1 MISIIVAIAQE
12 NAIGRN
18 NQLLCHLSDD
28 LKRFKRLTSGHTVIM
43 GRNTFD
49 SLPNGP
55 LPNRTNIVLTSRPQ
69 SLPEGCIAVKSLEEA
84 IACAE
89 ADEELFIIGGAS
101 VYQQALPLADRRSH
115 VHPPHLCRCR
125 HLLSQDRLQ
134 PMAANRK
141 RKARGKRKECLPL
154 LVCGLRSSEIS
165 G

>member
-101 VYQQALPLADRRSH
+101 VYQQALPLADRLYLTF
-115 VHPPHLCRCR
+115 VHHTFADADTFFPKIDF
-125 HLLSQDRLQ
+125 SQWQ
-134 PMAANRK
+134 QTESEKHEANEKNAFPYSFVDYVRVK
-141 RKARGKRKECLPL
+141 
-154 LVCGLRSSEIS
+154 
-165 G
+165 

>member
-55 LPNRTNIVLTSRPQ
+55 LPNRTNIVLTSRPH

-101 VYQQALPLADRRSH
+101 VYQQALPLADRLYLTFIH
-115 VHPPHLCRCR
+115 HTFADADTFFPKIDF
-125 HLLSQDRLQ
+125 SQWQ
-134 PMAANRK
+134 QTESEKHEANEKNAFPYSFVDYVRVK
-141 RKARGKRKECLPL
+141 
-154 LVCGLRSSEIS
+154 
-165 G
+165 

>member
-69 SLPEGCIAVKSLEEA
+69 SLPEGCIAVNSLEEA

-101 VYQQALPLADRRSH
+101 VYQQALPLADRLYLTFIH
-115 VHPPHLCRCR
+115 HTFADADTFFPKIDF
-125 HLLSQDRLQ
+125 SQWQ
-134 PMAANRK
+134 QTESEKHEANEKNAFPYSFVDYVRVK
-141 RKARGKRKECLPL
+141 
-154 LVCGLRSSEIS
+154 
-165 G
+165 

>member
-101 VYQQALPLADRRSH
+101 VYQQALPLADRLYLTFIH
-115 VHPPHLCRCR
+115 HTFADADTFFPKIDF
-125 HLLSQDRLQ
+125 SQWQ
-134 PMAANRK
+134 QTESEKHEANEKNAFPYSFVDYVRVK
-141 RKARGKRKECLPL
+141 
-154 LVCGLRSSEIS
+154 
-165 G
+165 

>member
-84 IACAE
+84 IACAGAE
-89 ADEELFIIGGAS
+89 EELFIIGGAS
-101 VYQQALPLADRRSH
+101 VYQQALPLADRLYLTFIH
-115 VHPPHLCRCR
+115 HTFADADTFFPKIDF
-125 HLLSQDRLQ
+125 SQWQ
-134 PMAANRK
+134 QTESEKHEANEKNAFPYSFVDYVRVK
-141 RKARGKRKECLPL
+141 
-154 LVCGLRSSEIS
+154 
-165 G
+165 